1 MKSKLLLL
9 IVALATPVKEYAQ
22 TVVNKS
28 VPVQSGQTIVMHF
41 DYPELI
47 RVTTW
52 DKNEISIQGS
62 VSINGGE
69 NDDAFI
75 LENTTSGNTIRINS
89 EIRDLKKLPQRIT
102 INHNGQKIMF
112 RDKAEFNKYQAEH
125 GRNYN
130 TMSWGPEINIELEI
144 KVPRNTETD
153 ITSVYGMVE
162 VKNFTGPLTVDATYG
177 GVDAA
182 LSERSVGELS
192 AETNFGQIYSNLDI
206 KLGGD
211 QFKDKDFY
219 TFVSAKPG
227 SGPKYSFESKF
238 GNVYLRKATN

>member
-1 MKSKLLLL
+1 
-9 IVALATPVKEYAQ
+9 LATPVKDYAQ
-22 TVVNKS
+22 TVVNRTI
-28 VPVQSGQTIVMHF
+28 PVQSGQSITMHF

-47 RVTTW
+47 RITTW

-69 NDDAFI
+69 NDDAFT
-75 LENTTSGNTIRINS
+75 LENTVTGNVIKVNS
-89 EIRDLKKLPQRIT
+89 EIRGLKQLPQRIT

-112 RDKAEFNKYQAEH
+112 RDKAELNKYQAEH
-125 GRNYN
+125 GRSYN
-130 TMSWGPEINIELEI
+130 TMSWGPEIDIELEV
-144 KVPRNTETD
+144 KVPRNTATN

-162 VKNFTGPLTVDATYG
+162 VKSFTGPLTVEATYG

-182 LSERSVGELS
+182 LSERSIGELT

-206 KLGGD
+206 KFGGEF
-211 QFKDKDFY
+211 QDKDFH